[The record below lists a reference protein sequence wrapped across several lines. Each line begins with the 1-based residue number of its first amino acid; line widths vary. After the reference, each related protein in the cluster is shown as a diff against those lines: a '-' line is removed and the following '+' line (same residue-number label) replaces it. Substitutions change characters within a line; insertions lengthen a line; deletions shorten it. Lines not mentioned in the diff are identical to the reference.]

1 MSIKHATLT
10 IILISF
16 LILNG
21 LFVVFF
27 ADDAIAVAREIY
39 VDDSFSYPRDGSAEH
54 PYRTISEAIALAN
67 DGDTIYVF
75 SGRYNETLVI
85 NKRVSLIGGIDDG
98 SSVISRVGE
107 LKYLIDITADFVTL
121 ENFCLD
127 DSGIFISSQ
136 SGALVHISSNNV
148 VLQKNNITQC
158 NLWGVF
164 LDSSDDN
171 TISGNIINDTKG
183 IFALSSNNNVFS
195 NNNITNS
202 TDAGINLRTSTK
214 NIFYQNKFS
223 YNNYGIYSKDCSDM
237 NLSDN
242 TFENNLYHGI
252 YLYGDTKDIIQYNE
266 FHNNSV
272 SGITVDS
279 YDCIISDNIFSYG
292 QVGLNLQKTGCEIQN
307 NTFTHLLSTA
317 LSAAKGSSANIIY
330 LNDFK
335 KNNLN
340 AKDQG
345 NNQWDNG
352 TRGNWW
358 DNYNYVDRNHDGIGD
373 KPFTVSTGHQDHY
386 PLGIFLKPPEKP
398 SDPFPAD
405 DQENVGLTVTL
416 WVKILD
422 MDSKIISTITFYNA
436 VNDMKIATVRNVVNN
451 TNASCTFTLP
461 FDTTYAWYVIAN
473 DSLQENQ
480 SDIWFFTTKQ
490 RPPENQKP
498 VADPGGPYTTK
509 LNHSVSFN
517 GSQSFDP
524 DGTII
529 FYRWNFGDGSSQ
541 ILDIAPEHTYEDPGV
556 YMVTLT
562 VVDNDGRSSMKDTT
576 ATIQG
581 IIFTN
586 NPPIAVCNTPTDVL
600 VDQQVLF
607 DASQSNDSDGTVEAY
622 RWDFNSDGSFDTDW
636 LADPFITTSFSSPGP
651 FVVTVEVID
660 DLDAVGSFSTTVSV
674 KESSGGTPGFEF
686 LAVLMGLLLVLY
698 IFNRKRN

>member
-1 MSIKHATLT
+1 M
-10 IILISF
+10 
-16 LILNG
+16 
-21 LFVVFF
+21 VFF

-127 DSGIFISSQ
+127 DSGSFISSQ

-148 VLQKNNITQC
+148 VVQKNNITQC

-541 ILDIAPEHTYEDPGV
+541 ILDIAPEHMYEDPGV